1 MWQVNECEQALFD
14 DFKPDMESTP
24 SSPYRDGLFETKGRS
39 NNPTPTSV
47 LQLEETLTGELPPL
61 RDMW

>member
-1 MWQVNECEQALFD
+1 MQVEDCEQALAD
-14 DFKPDMESTP
+14 DFKADIESTP
-24 SSPYRDGLFETKGRS
+24 TSPYRDGLFESKGRS

-47 LQLEETLTGELPPL
+47 LQLEETLSEELPPL